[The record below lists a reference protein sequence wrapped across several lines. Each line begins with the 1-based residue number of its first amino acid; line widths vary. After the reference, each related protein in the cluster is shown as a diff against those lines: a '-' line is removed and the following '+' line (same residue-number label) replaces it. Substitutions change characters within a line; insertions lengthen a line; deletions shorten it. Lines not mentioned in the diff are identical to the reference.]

1 MAENVAHDAASAAG
15 VVALASEFCGDP
27 LAMLLSL
34 TTHSLEP
41 TNGDP
46 ENSGAVIQMFPPLTD
61 RQGMSD

>member
-1 MAENVAHDAASAAG
+1 MAETLRMMASAAG
-15 VVALASEFCGDP
+15 VVALARICGDP